1 VIGEQEAAAA
11 FEDGSA
17 LDLDGAVTL
26 ALTLLEEARMGANK
40 ERVVP

>member
-26 ALTLLEEARMGANK
+26 ALTMLEEARRANE
-40 ERVVP
+40 ERFVP